1 MTDPAYDPQSP
12 IVTPLRPAEALA
24 GLAAAAAIFL
34 GFMTLLNLHLTIN
47 GVNLDFRPI
56 RVGVPAVGLAIL
68 AAWIGGRHARLA
80 AFAVFF
86 AGACWMASMAIAV
99 VYTKPLF

>member
-1 MTDPAYDPQSP
+1 MSDPAFDPQSP
-12 IVTPLRPAEALA
+12 VVAPLRPAEALA

-34 GFMTLLNLHLTIN
+34 GFMTLLNLNFTIN
-47 GVNLDFRPI
+47 GVHLDFRPI
-56 RVGVPAVGLAIL
+56 RVGVPAVALAIL
-68 AAWIGGRHARLA
+68 AAWIGGRHARLS

-86 AGACWMASMAIAV
+86 VGACWIAAMAIAV

>member
-1 MTDPAYDPQSP
+1 MTDPAFERRSP
-12 IVTPLRPAEALA
+12 LVEPLRPAEALA

-34 GFMTLLNLHLTIN
+34 SFMTLLNLHLTIN
-47 GVNLDFRPI
+47 GVDLDFRPI
-56 RVGVPAVGLAIL
+56 RVGVPAVVLAIL
-68 AAWIGGRHARLA
+68 SAWIGGRHARLA

-86 AGACWMASMAIAV
+86 TGACWIASMAIAV